1 MSVCVGIGVHRKRS
15 EVAVI
20 GQDGEVLASRNV
32 PGGIETI
39 PGVIGGLPPGTPAA
53 YRGGVRLGMAG
64 RAAGGLRLRPAS
76 GAPAAVQGDRLGQAE
91 QRQGRCR
98 DPGPAAARGP
108 AAGGADRPARHPAA
122 AGAAAAPGPAGTA
135 ADPAAQPDPCRPGRP
150 RPGPA
155 GRVPGRAGLAA
166 LQLPAVSR
174 EVIEDD
180 LALTAALQPII
191 DRPGAEVRQHARSG
205 PRVKVLVQLPGA
217 GPIPRWSCWLRSAT
231 SPGSARRA
239 SWRPGPG

>member
-1 MSVCVGIGVHRKRS
+1 MHPLQCRAIASARLNNDRVDAAILARLLRAGLLPEARIAPPAIRQLRALLRHRARL
-15 EVAVI
+15 VRLRTLLRNRIRA
-20 GQDGEVLASRNV
+20 VLA
-32 PGGIETI
+32 G
-39 PGVIGGLPPGTPAA
+39 
-53 YRGGVRLGMAG
+53 
-64 RAAGGLRLRPAS
+64 
-76 GAPAAVQGDRLGQAE
+76 
-91 QRQGRCR
+91 
-98 DPGPAAARGP
+98 
-108 AAGGADRPARHPAA
+108 H
-122 AGAAAAPGPAGTA
+122 
-135 ADPAAQPDPCRPGRP
+135 
-150 RPGPA
+150 GPA

-239 SWRPGPG
+239 SWRPGPGSRLSRQSTTSRMRGEHRSGLACAPRPAQ